1 MAEILNILKDRHG
14 KNDSKW
20 FARYHSQT
28 KKFKNIYSI
37 KVEKRM
43 RMIASIN

>member
-1 MAEILNILKDRHG
+1 MAEILTILKVRHG

-28 KKFKNIYSI
+28 KKYKNMYSI